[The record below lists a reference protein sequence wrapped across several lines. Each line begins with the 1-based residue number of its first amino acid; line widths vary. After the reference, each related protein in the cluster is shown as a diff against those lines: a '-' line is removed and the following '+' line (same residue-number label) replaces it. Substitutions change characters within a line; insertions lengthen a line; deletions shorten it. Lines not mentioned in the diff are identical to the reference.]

1 MWCSIKII
9 IDMAEKPTPEIKQ
22 PRQKNVQRINVK
34 APQQGGN
41 SMDLISVLNRIA
53 NALEEKNLREEK
65 IFKLEEKL
73 KKFELMEARENYK
86 ALTENKKQQ

>member
-1 MWCSIKII
+1 
-9 IDMAEKPTPEIKQ
+9 MAEKQTPEIKQ

-41 SMDLISVLNRIA
+41 SMDLISVLNRIV

-65 IFKLEEKL
+65 LFKLEEKL

>member
-1 MWCSIKII
+1 
-9 IDMAEKPTPEIKQ
+9 MAEKPTPEIKQ

-65 IFKLEEKL
+65 LFKLEEKL

>member
-1 MWCSIKII
+1 
-9 IDMAEKPTPEIKQ
+9 MAEKPTPEIKQ

>member
-1 MWCSIKII
+1 
-9 IDMAEKPTPEIKQ
+9 MAEKQTPEIKQ

-65 IFKLEEKL
+65 LFKLEEKL
-73 KKFELMEARENYK
+73 KKFELMEARENHK

>member
-1 MWCSIKII
+1 
-9 IDMAEKPTPEIKQ
+9 MAEKQTPEIKQ

-65 IFKLEEKL
+65 LFKLEEKL

>member
-1 MWCSIKII
+1 
-9 IDMAEKPTPEIKQ
+9 MAEKPTPEIKQ

-73 KKFELMEARENYK
+73 KKFELMEARENHK

>member
-1 MWCSIKII
+1 
-9 IDMAEKPTPEIKQ
+9 MAEKQTPEIKQ

-41 SMDLISVLNRIA
+41 GMDLISVLNRIA

-65 IFKLEEKL
+65 LFKLEEKL

-86 ALTENKKQQ
+86 TLTENKKQQ